1 MLAAM
6 RATLLLV
13 ALAACGGSA
22 TSGGAAEPGA
32 GSALVAAPPTAA
44 ADPAAPPSID
54 AIEARLLGERVVVI
68 GFSIRSEGT
77 VTSKVE
83 GDVTITAD
91 NRARWRFS
99 GSIAGKPVA
108 IDKTLGAADGAHLT
122 EAIVLGWTRMGLL
135 HNIYLL
141 ATGGAIERGGGGL
154 ADFVA
159 TKQTASDATS
169 VSVDLVVAGKPMG
182 TAHLEV
188 DSLAL
193 PRLRHQTVQFP
204 EGEMKVVEQY
214 SVSVPDVV
222 PAGAF

>member
-13 ALAACGGSA
+13 ALAACGGAASP
-22 TSGGAAEPGA
+22 GGAAEPGG
-32 GSALVAAPPTAA
+32 GSALVAAPTAA
-44 ADPAAPPSID
+44 PAGPTAPPSLD
-54 AIEARLLGERVVVI
+54 AIEARLLGEQVIVI

-83 GDVTITAD
+83 GDLTVTAD

-99 GSIAGKPVA
+99 GSVAGKPVS
-108 IDKTLGAADGAHLT
+108 IDKTLGAGDGEHLT

-141 ATGGAIERGGGGL
+141 AHGGAIEHAGGGF

-159 TKQTASDATS
+159 TKPTASDATS
-169 VSVDLVVAGKPMG
+169 VSVDLVVAGEPMG

-193 PRLRHQTVQFP
+193 PRLRHQTVRFP